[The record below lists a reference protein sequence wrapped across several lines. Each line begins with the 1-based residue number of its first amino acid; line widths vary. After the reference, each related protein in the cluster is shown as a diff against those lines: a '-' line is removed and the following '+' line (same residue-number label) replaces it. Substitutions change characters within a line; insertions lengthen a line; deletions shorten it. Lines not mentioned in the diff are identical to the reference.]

1 MDLSIGFDT
10 INHDLLL
17 SKLHVYDLSINE
29 VNRMCSYLKSRK
41 QRVQINNNFR
51 AAKTVTAGVLN

>member
-1 MDLSIGFDT
+1 MGFDT

-41 QRVQINNNFR
+41 QSVQINNNFR